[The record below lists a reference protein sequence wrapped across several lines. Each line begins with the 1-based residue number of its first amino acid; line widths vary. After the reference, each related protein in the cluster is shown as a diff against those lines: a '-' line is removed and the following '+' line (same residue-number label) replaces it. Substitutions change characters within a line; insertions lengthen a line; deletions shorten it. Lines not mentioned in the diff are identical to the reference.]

1 MKNKVLIQKGHLTNY
16 GAEVSQGILLSG
28 AKILTCGLK
37 KSCSSNNLEKTI
49 LKIKKIFH
57 VQCMLFHTIVQ
68 NMTL

>member
-37 KSCSSNNLEKTI
+37 KFVH
-49 LKIKKIFH
+49 LKYRKNYFKK
-57 VQCMLFHTIVQ
+57 
-68 NMTL
+68 